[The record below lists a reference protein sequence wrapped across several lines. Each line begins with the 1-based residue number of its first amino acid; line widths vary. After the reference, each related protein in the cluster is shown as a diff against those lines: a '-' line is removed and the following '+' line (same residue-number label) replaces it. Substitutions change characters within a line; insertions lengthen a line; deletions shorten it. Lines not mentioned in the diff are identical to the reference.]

1 MQIIVAE
8 PCGFCYG
15 VKRAIDIAQMNVK
28 GYNTSIATLGEIVHN
43 PRVVESLAQKGVQCK
58 ETLAGFSAG
67 DTVIFRSHGAAPQ
80 VYEEA
85 EQKGLKIID
94 ATCPHVRK
102 AQMTAAA
109 FSKEGRFVIII
120 GEKRHPEV
128 QSIKAWAGKDSLVI
142 ETEDDVESL
151 PVRDKFGVV
160 SQTTFEAGK
169 FNLLLHLSQEKR
181 SGDYKVERTICTAT
195 AERQEAARK
204 LAGSCDAFFV
214 FGGKNSANT
223 RHLAELAQPINPR
236 TYLYRTLVRLPY
248 PCLPEQKKLALL
260 LVHLHRRK
268 LLRRLL

>member
-1 MQIIVAE
+1 MQIIVAD

-43 PRVVESLAQKGVQCK
+43 PRVVESLAQKGLQCK
-58 ETLAGFSAG
+58 ETLADFSAG

-80 VYEEA
+80 IYEEDRTKKDLRSLMPLA
-85 EQKGLKIID
+85 PMCGKHKRQPPPF
-94 ATCPHVRK
+94 A
-102 AQMTAAA
+102 
-109 FSKEGRFVIII
+109 KEGRFVIII

-142 ETEDDVESL
+142 ETADDLESL

-204 LAGSCDAFFV
+204 LAGNCDAFFV

-223 RHLAELAQPINPR
+223 RHLAELARPINPR
-236 TYLYRTLVRLPY
+236 TYLLQDASEITLSM
-248 PCLPEQKKLALL
+248 LAGAEKNW
-260 LVHLHRRK
+260 HYCWCIYTAGNY
-268 LLRRLL
+268 